1 MATVPR
7 DKDTIEDCIESLRI
21 VASDSG
27 IGDEKKVP
35 KTTHIS
41 DDDKTKIKA
50 LSKNKT
56 AA

>member
-1 MATVPR
+1 MATVPK

-35 KTTHIS
+35 KTLVKEIL
-41 DDDKTKIKA
+41 KA
-50 LSKNKT
+50 
-56 AA
+56 